1 MSEFN
6 FKPKRKIKD
15 SSIKSQRQLKVG
27 EELRFLISNVLLKES
42 FYNEHINNN
51 NVTITEVN
59 VSPDLKNAKVFIMP
73 LGGEHQNEVVENL
86 NKVTG
91 RIKKLI
97 SSSIKLRQM
106 PKLYFKIDNSFENA
120 KNIEN
125 ILKNLKK

>member
-1 MSEFN
+1 
-6 FKPKRKIKD
+6 
-15 SSIKSQRQLKVG
+15 
-27 EELRFLISNVLLKES
+27 
-42 FYNEHINNN
+42 
-51 NVTITEVN
+51 
-59 VSPDLKNAKVFIMP
+59 MP